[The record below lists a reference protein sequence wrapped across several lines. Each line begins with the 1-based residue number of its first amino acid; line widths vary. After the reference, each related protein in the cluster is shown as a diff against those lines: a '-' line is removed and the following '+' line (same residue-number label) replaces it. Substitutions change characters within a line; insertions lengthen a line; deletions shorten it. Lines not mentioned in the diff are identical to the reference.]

1 MTEIVSLYQL
11 CGFGFTAP
19 CCPGAR
25 AHAEERTYHEL
36 VPEERQEGKES
47 WEGGGDIPLLVVMTI
62 SSNLFQ
68 KEDEQRRRRK
78 SKAQFFEMI
87 QEIRRFVN
95 MSFDFLLSVNKLRF
109 LPCRRVQQE
118 EKEQPMVPTLAVVE
132 EIEPSHSPNPEIQS
146 IASSVPSVK
155 PKASP
160 KLRIFSLKRDG
171 HSRSNSNSSSL
182 NVRRFSTEGIL
193 GERLDTI
200 GRRLSRDIASD
211 LANSPPDLGHRFETF
226 GKAAGEKFDTFSGK
240 TGFTK
245 SADDLDR
252 NATAREKSKFDT
264 FSGSIDEAKPSLPA
278 KRNAKS
284 KQKRKPL
291 SMDVYENKSPSQ
303 VTFENQ
309 STLPMRDPL
318 RATVS
323 LTETMREP
331 IRESYRESYQ
341 TQAGSRD
348 KLQEEKNGR
357 KLVKTKPPKVPS
369 TANRPSMRSQTSESF
384 LKVQSNDSLHTQTVP
399 STRPKSRNLSEDDDG
414 DDDDDMCLD
423 PTYATIQPRN
433 KSPRL
438 SNSNI
443 QLGRLSKEDLLSLSS
458 RTETEIHEFLNG
470 SKPGANPNNKIDPP

>member
-1 MTEIVSLYQL
+1 M
-11 CGFGFTAP
+11 F
-19 CCPGAR
+19 
-25 AHAEERTYHEL
+25 H
-36 VPEERQEGKES
+36 
-47 WEGGGDIPLLVVMTI
+47 
-62 SSNLFQ
+62 
-68 KEDEQRRRRK
+68 
-78 SKAQFFEMI
+78 
-87 QEIRRFVN
+87 
-95 MSFDFLLSVNKLRF
+95 
-109 LPCRRVQQE
+109 RVQQE
-118 EKEQPMVPTLAVVE
+118 EKEQPMIPTLAVVE

-155 PKASP
+155 PRASP

-193 GERLDTI
+193 GERMDTI

-226 GKAAGEKFDTFSGK
+226 GKSAGEKFDTFSGK
-240 TGFTK
+240 TGLTK
-245 SADDLDR
+245 SADDLDK
-252 NATAREKSKFDT
+252 NASAREKSKFDT
-264 FSGSIDEAKPSLPA
+264 FSGAIDEAKPSLPA
-278 KRNAKS
+278 KKNAKS

-291 SMDVYENKSPSQ
+291 SMDVYENKSPNQ

-309 STLPMRDPL
+309 STLPLRDPL

-323 LTETMREP
+323 LTEAMREP

-341 TQAGSRD
+341 PATFQDADQSKAGLRD
-348 KLQEEKNGR
+348 KLHLQ
-357 KLVKTKPPKVPS
+357 PVPS
-369 TANRPSMRSQTSESF
+369 P
-384 LKVQSNDSLHTQTVP
+384 
-399 STRPKSRNLSEDDDG
+399 RPKSRNFSE

-470 SKPGANPNNKIDPP
+470 SKPGAKQNNKADPP